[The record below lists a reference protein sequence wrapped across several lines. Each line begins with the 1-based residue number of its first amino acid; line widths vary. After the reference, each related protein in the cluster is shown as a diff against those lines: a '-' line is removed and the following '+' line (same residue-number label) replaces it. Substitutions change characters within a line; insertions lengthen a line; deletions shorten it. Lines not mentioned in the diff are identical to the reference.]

1 MIQHYG
7 FWYGS
12 QIEIGWLVYRVTGWL
27 WDHCGGKYHASY
39 WLDFLPAWGQQRY
52 YHALNRARAKKGD

>member
-1 MIQHYG
+1 MIQRYG

-12 QIEIGWLVYRVTGWL
+12 QIELGWWVYKRCQWCWFRFCPADKV
-27 WDHCGGKYHASY
+27 SY
-39 WLDFLPAWGQQRY
+39 WLDWLPAWGGQRY